1 MKRDLL
7 RHSSQLRN
15 RNVLKVETLLRMERS
30 QFLMIR
36 PRDQNAPIK
45 IGAARSYY
53 NHRKNN
59 PDVDQG
65 TSRVIT
71 SSNQA
76 DILALLAI
84 IL

>member
-1 MKRDLL
+1 
-7 RHSSQLRN
+7 
-15 RNVLKVETLLRMERS
+15 
-30 QFLMIR
+30 MIR